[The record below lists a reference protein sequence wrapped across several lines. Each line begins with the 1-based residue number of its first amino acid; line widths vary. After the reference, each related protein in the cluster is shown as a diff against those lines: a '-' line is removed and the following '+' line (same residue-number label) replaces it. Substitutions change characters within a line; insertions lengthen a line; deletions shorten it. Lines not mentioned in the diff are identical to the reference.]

1 MKPNGM
7 VAEALKRA
15 NDTKALRLGAGAV
28 SQTGMLFREL
38 FPESKA
44 VVVADRNTWKAAG
57 ERVCESLGQAGVE
70 QNAPYIIEDEDLYAE
85 WSFLER
91 VEAFLAS
98 DDAIAVAVGSGVIN
112 DLTKLAS
119 HHLGRRYVIVGTAAS
134 MDGYTAFGASITK
147 DGNKQTF
154 SCRAP
159 YGMVFDPEI
168 AAKAPKELAASG
180 YADLIAKVP
189 AAADWMIADALGEE
203 PIDDFAYSLLHNDLM
218 DALSCPSQVLSGD
231 VEATGKLAN
240 GLIMSG
246 FAMQAIQSSRPA
258 SGTEHQFSHCWDM
271 EGLSYPSGK
280 HVSHGFKVGIGTLVS
295 TLELEFLLS
304 KDLACVD
311 ADAVAAAWK
320 TWPEIES
327 EIRTVC
333 AGRPGHLARCLEETR
348 EKFIDRDR
356 LREQVLRLKS
366 CWGTLSEKI
375 RRTIIPTTMV
385 YDNLKAVGAPYEP
398 EMICVSR
405 KHLKETFSF
414 IPFMRSRFTNID
426 LLYRLG
432 LLGEFTDSIFGKG
445 GRWEVD
451 NC

>member
-1 MKPNGM
+1 M
-7 VAEALKRA
+7 VAEALRRA
-15 NDTKALRLGAGAV
+15 SDTKALEIGLGAT
-28 SQTGMLFREL
+28 QKTGKMFKDL
-38 FPESKA
+38 FPGVQA
-44 VVVADRNTWKAAG
+44 VVIADTNTWKAAG
-57 ERVCESLGQAGVE
+57 EKVYQAIENEGIR
-70 QNAPYIIEDEDLYAE
+70 QRKPYIIEDDHLYAE

-91 VEAFLAS
+91 LEAFLAEE
-98 DDAIAVAVGSGVIN
+98 DAIAVAVGSGVIN

-119 HHLGRRYVIVGTAAS
+119 HHLGRRYIIVGTAAS

-168 AAKAPKELAASG
+168 AAAAPKELAASG

-203 PIDDFAYSLLHNDLM
+203 KIDEFSYSLLHNDLM
-218 DALSCPSQVLSGD
+218 DALSCPAQVHAGD
-231 VEATGKLAN
+231 VEATEKLAY

-271 EGLSYPSGK
+271 EGLSYPDGK

-304 KDLACVD
+304 KDMEAVD
-311 ADAVAAAWK
+311 VDKAVAAWK
-320 TWPEIES
+320 TWPEMEE
-327 EIRTVC
+327 EIRAVC
-333 AGRPGHLARCLEETR
+333 KGKPGHLARCLEETKGKYIGK
-348 EKFIDRDR
+348 EE
-356 LREQVLRLKS
+356 LRRQLETLKA
-366 CWGTLSEKI
+366 CWGELSGRI
-375 RRTIIPTTMV
+375 RKTIIPINDV
-385 YDNLKAVGAPYEP
+385 YENLKAVGAPCEP

-405 KHLKETFSF
+405 RHLKDTFAF

-426 LLYRLG
+426 ILYRLG
-432 LLGEFTDSIFGKG
+432 WLEEFTETIFGKG
-445 GRWEVD
+445 GRWEV
-451 NC
+451 